1 MCRIRSNPIRATG
14 RSANRY
20 RRRCSRR
27 STRRAGCFLQSRKR
41 KARMRKLWG
50 KKSRMSLE
58 GKTLK
63 VCSCNRTVAV
73 DAAALAKGLKSG
85 APLVVHEQLCRK
97 DAAAFQAAL
106 GAGEDVIVAC
116 TQEAALFGELAEQA
130 GARTNLKFVN
140 VREQGGWGANAE
152 QATPKLAALIAM
164 AALPEPEPTPAV
176 EFKSAGDVLIIG
188 PAEAALDWAER
199 LAGQLAVSVLISGRA
214 GELPLERKY
223 PVWSGRVTKLA
234 GWLGAFD
241 VSWQQ
246 ENPIDLDLCTRC
258 NACVRACPENAIGY
272 DYQVDL
278 ERCKSHRACVAACGA
293 IGAIDFSRA

>member
-1 MCRIRSNPIRATG
+1 
-14 RSANRY
+14 
-20 RRRCSRR
+20 
-27 STRRAGCFLQSRKR
+27 
-41 KARMRKLWG
+41 MRKLWG

-188 PAEAALDWAER
+188 PAEAALDWAQR
-199 LAGQLAVSVLISGRA
+199 PPGALGGAGPLAGHLAVSVLISGRA

-241 VSWQQ
+241 
-246 ENPIDLDLCTRC
+246 
-258 NACVRACPENAIGY
+258 
-272 DYQVDL
+272 
-278 ERCKSHRACVAACGA
+278 
-293 IGAIDFSRA
+293 